1 MRGRWGLLLALLAVV
16 LPAGA
21 QDDAAEEEEAA
32 EKSEAKRG
40 SDDRLYVHVVRPG
53 ETLASVAQRYYGDT
67 RLENVLVAE
76 NGLTVEGGAAIV
88 VGLRLAVPHVIY
100 HRVRDGETWN
110 DLATRYYGDPKRA
123 FILIEANDGSIGKP
137 PDGGAEL
144 LVPYPLRHVAEQGD
158 TLVRVAKEF
167 YGNGAYAK
175 RLRRF
180 NSIRGNRL
188 KRGQIVLV
196 PLMKLKL
203 SDEGRKIVASET
215 GVEPAAGEVR
225 ELQERIDEQLP
236 ELRELGS
243 HGRFTE
249 VVALGNQLLG
259 AGRLTGNQIVTIH
272 RQLAVSYVALGRDD
286 LAVRSFEV
294 ALGRQPDL
302 ELDAMRTAPTVM
314 AAFRKA
320 KASSDEE
327 ADEED

>member
-1 MRGRWGLLLALLAVV
+1 MKGRWVLPLALATAV

-21 QDDAAEEEEAA
+21 QDDDEREDEAAEESQTTPA
-32 EKSEAKRG
+32 
-40 SDDRLYVHVVRPG
+40 SDDRMYMHVVRPG

-110 DLATRYYGDPKRA
+110 ELATHYYGDPKRA
-123 FILIEANDGSIGKP
+123 FILVEANEGSVGKP

-196 PLMKLKL
+196 PLMKLTL
-203 SDEGRKIVASET
+203 SDEGRKIVAAET

-236 ELRELGS
+236 KLREFA
-243 HGRFTE
+243 HDGRFTE

-272 RQLAVSYVALGRDD
+272 RQLAVSYVALDRAD
-286 LAVRSFEV
+286 LAVRSFKV
-294 ALGRQPDL
+294 ALERQPDL
-302 ELDAMRTAPTVM
+302 ELDAMRTSPTVM

-320 KASSDEE
+320 KANGDE
-327 ADEED
+327 